1 VDKFSGYDR
10 VEGGGRANAG
20 VQATTQFDRGGSVT
34 AVFGQSYQLFGL
46 NSFAVQDVT
55 NTAVDSGLQTPKSD
69 YVASL
74 AYSPNRTYTISTRAR
89 FDQDTGNI
97 QRFEAEARANF
108 DRWSVSVLYGDY
120 AAQPDIGYLT
130 RREGILV
137 SGSVKLASNWVATG
151 AARWDLWQTRL
162 TNMLWAQ
169 ATSTIA
175 SCWRPITSRRS
186 PMRRRRRRRYLA
198 TPLCYSSA
206 CGPLPT
212 PIRRRN
218 RPGPG
223 TLPGM
228 NIRRGVAITGSANVA
243 IMTMTTTVLSRL
255 SALVLGCGAA
265 LIVTATWSPAYAQVA
280 VMVNG
285 EPITNFDVEQRSKL
299 LMLSL
304 KKMPERQQVID
315 ELIDEKVKIREGKK
329 FGIDPSTSDID
340 QSYAAMSSRMRIT
353 ADQLTKS
360 LESQGIRPDTLRS
373 RVRAEMVWS
382 NLIRGRYK
390 ESLQISEKDVQERVQ
405 ELGGTETSTTQ
416 SFEYKM
422 QPIVLV
428 VPRGSAPEAVETRKK
443 EAEALRGRIQTCAE
457 ANAFFKSMQNA
468 AIRESVTKTSADI
481 PAPLREVLDN
491 TPIGHLTPP
500 ELTKQGVEMVALCS
514 RDPTTV
520 DTPKKREIRDKM
532 FAEKFE
538 AKSKSYLQEI
548 RRAAMIEYR

>member
-1 VDKFSGYDR
+1 
-10 VEGGGRANAG
+10 
-20 VQATTQFDRGGSVT
+20 
-34 AVFGQSYQLFGL
+34 
-46 NSFAVQDVT
+46 
-55 NTAVDSGLQTPKSD
+55 
-69 YVASL
+69 
-74 AYSPNRTYTISTRAR
+74 
-89 FDQDTGNI
+89 
-97 QRFEAEARANF
+97 
-108 DRWSVSVLYGDY
+108 
-120 AAQPDIGYLT
+120 
-130 RREGILV
+130 
-137 SGSVKLASNWVATG
+137 
-151 AARWDLWQTRL
+151 
-162 TNMLWAQ
+162 
-169 ATSTIA
+169 
-175 SCWRPITSRRS
+175 
-186 PMRRRRRRRYLA
+186 
-198 TPLCYSSA
+198 
-206 CGPLPT
+206 
-212 PIRRRN
+212 
-218 RPGPG
+218 
-223 TLPGM
+223 M